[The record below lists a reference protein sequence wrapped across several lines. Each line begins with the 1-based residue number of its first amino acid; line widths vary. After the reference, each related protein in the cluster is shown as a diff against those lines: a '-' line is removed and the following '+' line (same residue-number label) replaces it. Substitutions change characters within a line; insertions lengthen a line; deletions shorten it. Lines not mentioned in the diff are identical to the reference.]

1 MSANKGGVNMNLGDR
16 KRLILQAIIEDY
28 INTAEPVGSRT
39 ISKKYLTNTS
49 SATIRNEMADLEE
62 MGYIEQPHTSAGRIP
77 SDKGYRLYVDKMM
90 GQQELNQSQN
100 DMIKKE
106 FTDTLG
112 EIDRLIKHASK
123 LLSQMTQY
131 TAIISTPQVNK
142 AYLKHIQLIK
152 IDSGTVL
159 AIIITDAGMVK
170 NSVLHL
176 LKDVPND
183 ILEKINK
190 ILNDSLCGVCV
201 ENIADIVFQNINDGY
216 AGYKEIVAQILPE
229 LIQTLVYSDKVEVY
243 HDGAANILNLPEF
256 NDINKA
262 RSFFNTLE
270 EKDLLFNVL
279 KDSQDNISV
288 SIGSENKY
296 KQLQNCSLITA
307 TYKLNGKTIGSIG
320 VIGPTRMEYPK
331 VISIV
336 DSMTN
341 NLSDILTKLI
351 KF

>member
-1 MSANKGGVNMNLGDR
+1 MNLGDR

-49 SATIRNEMADLEE
+49 SATIRNEMADLED

-77 SDKGYRLYVDKMM
+77 SDKGYRLYVDQMM
-90 GQQELNQSQN
+90 GQQSLNKSQD

-131 TAIISTPQVNK
+131 TSIITTPQVK
-142 AYLKHIQLIK
+142 KTYLKHIQLIK

-159 AIIITDAGMVK
+159 AIIITDAGIVK
-170 NSVLHL
+170 NSVLRL
-176 LKDVPND
+176 MRDVPND
-183 ILEKINK
+183 VLEKISK
-190 ILNDSLCGVCV
+190 TLNDSLCGVCV
-201 ENIADIVFQNINDGY
+201 EDIAGIILQDSNEGY
-216 AGYKEIVAQILPE
+216 AGYKEIVEQILPE
-229 LIQTLVYSDKVEVY
+229 LIQTLIYSDKVEVY

-256 NDINKA
+256 NDISKA
-262 RSFFNTLE
+262 RRFFNTLE

-279 KDSQDNISV
+279 KDSQENINV

-296 KQLQNCSLITA
+296 EQLQNCSLITA
-307 TYKLNGKTIGSIG
+307 TYKVNGKTIGSIG
-320 VIGPTRMEYPK
+320 VIGPTRMEYSK

-336 DSMTN
+336 DCMTN
-341 NLSDILTKLI
+341 NLSDILTKII
-351 KF
+351 KY

>member
-1 MSANKGGVNMNLGDR
+1 MNLGDR

-49 SATIRNEMADLEE
+49 PATIRNEMADLEE

-77 SDKGYRLYVDKMM
+77 SDKGYRLYVDQMM
-90 GQQELNQSQN
+90 EQQELNKSQN

-131 TAIISTPQVNK
+131 TSIITTPQVHK
-142 AYLKHIQLIK
+142 TYLKHIQLIK

-159 AIIITDAGMVK
+159 AIIITDAGIVK
-170 NSVLHL
+170 NSVLRL
-176 LKDVPND
+176 MGEVPND
-183 ILEKINK
+183 ALEKISK
-190 ILNDSLCGVCV
+190 ILNESLCGMCV
-201 ENIADIVFQNINDGY
+201 EDIAGIVLQDIHNNYTGY
-216 AGYKEIVAQILPE
+216 REIVEQILPE
-229 LIQTLVYSDKVEVY
+229 LLQTLIYSDTVEVY
-243 HDGAANILNLPEF
+243 HDGAVNILNLPEF

-262 RSFFNTLE
+262 RSFLNTLE

-279 KDSQDNISV
+279 KDSQESINV

-296 KQLQNCSLITA
+296 EQLQNCSLITA

-320 VIGPTRMEYPK
+320 VIGPTRMEYSK
-331 VISIV
+331 VISVV
-336 DSMTN
+336 DCMTN
-341 NLSDILTKLI
+341 NLSEILTKII